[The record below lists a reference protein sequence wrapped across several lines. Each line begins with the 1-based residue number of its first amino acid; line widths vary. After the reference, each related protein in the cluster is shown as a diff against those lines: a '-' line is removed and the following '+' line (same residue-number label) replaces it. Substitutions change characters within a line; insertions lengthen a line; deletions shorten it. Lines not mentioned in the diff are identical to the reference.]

1 MQTPA
6 PLVEWLTEKVQMHHW
21 GSVCE
26 PRAGT
31 YSWRRHTGG
40 RTTSAGLSAAI
51 EPSAGFALTI
61 EARDIEPAYVMAARN
76 GVITTLLS
84 QSWTPVLKCS
94 ITLSAFQPHETESSY
109 AAFYAVA
116 KEATEQLLGISPG
129 ATFNIDWSG
138 QDASDEA

>member
-1 MQTPA
+1 MNTMHIPA
-6 PLVEWLTEKVQMHHW
+6 PLVEWLSEKVQMHHW
-21 GSVCE
+21 ASVCE
-26 PRAGT
+26 PRAGI

-40 RTTSAGLSAAI
+40 RIKSAGLSAAI
-51 EPSAGFALTI
+51 EPSAEFVLTI
-61 EARDIEPAYVMAARN
+61 EAQGIEPEYVMGARN

-84 QSWTPVLKCS
+84 RSWAPILKCS

-129 ATFNIDWSG
+129 STFNIDW
-138 QDASDEA
+138 